1 MFCDGCGSELQNAG
15 NFCSACGKP
24 TSRTIVASA
33 PARRSISEHIRLL
46 GILWPALSALDGLQ
60 AAALYIVANTILNSN
75 THPNQPFFLHPM
87 LNVLALLLVVKAF
100 AGFAAGW
107 GLLQREP
114 WARTVAVVL
123 AFISI
128 FFNIPFGMAL
138 GIYTLWVLLPGEAE
152 RAYAQ
157 ESQTFAQRRAI

>member
-1 MFCDGCGSELQNAG
+1 MFCDGCGSEIQTG
-15 NFCSACGKP
+15 SNFCNRCGKTITGP
-24 TSRTIVASA
+24 TFAET
-33 PARRSISEHIRLL
+33 PARGKLQAHIRLL

-60 AAALYIVANTILNSN
+60 AAALYVVANTVLNPAI
-75 THPNQPFFLHPM
+75 HPDRPAFLHPF
-87 LNVLALLLVVKAF
+87 LSILALLLVVKAF

-114 WARTVAVVL
+114 WARSVAVVL

-138 GIYTLWVLLPGEAE
+138 GIYTLWVLLPSEAE
-152 RAYAQ
+152 RAYAIEAGQ
-157 ESQTFAQRRAI
+157 HRSALR